1 MPSFSSGLSLT
12 TIRVDTYSI
21 SLIGKQN
28 RSKKH
33 LTEDQ
38 LEHFAMNTAECRSSR
53 FLEKRRSGAE
63 GWSSHANPVRIL
75 LKIRGRHFADTSLIG
90 KLVQSSCYATSTR
103 FILGPG
109 QREHDQS
116 SDAERP

>member
-1 MPSFSSGLSLT
+1 MPSFSFRLSLT
-12 TIRVDTYSI
+12 TIRVDTYSV

-28 RSKKH
+28 RSKKY

-53 FLEKRRSGAE
+53 FLKKRRSGAE
-63 GWSSHANPVRIL
+63 GWSSHANPARIL
-75 LKIRGRHFADTSLIG
+75 LKIRGRHLGYQPDRKVGA
-90 KLVQSSCYATSTR
+90 V
-103 FILGPG
+103 ILLRHEYEIYFRTG